1 MISSYLVLVL
11 AGLAT
16 LDAALIRTSRAAC
29 PEVKTKADFD
39 YRPVYISSG
48 SHSGNAL
55 SFDSFN
61 STPVFGTKLSASPTC
76 SRKVQ
81 HANGPFTKK

>member
-1 MISSYLVLVL
+1 MAGQMISSYLVVAL

-39 YRPVYISSG
+39 YRPVYVHLVHIQ
-48 SHSGNAL
+48 A
-55 SFDSFN
+55 
-61 STPVFGTKLSASPTC
+61 TTC
-76 SRKVQ
+76 L
-81 HANGPFTKK
+81 